1 MFYCVPVLLNE
12 FPHGD
17 NKVVAL
23 AAALWLC
30 QFSLKGHWVTIIMVH
45 FKLPCGV
52 PSQSLLQ
59 NIQLLE
65 NKQFLMT
72 RTNLHYKWTVAHS
85 AVISNTHTHFLSL
98 THTHTHTYT
107 FSHTHTHTHTHFL
120 SYTHAQTN
128 SHTTCT
134 NTFTNWTCEH
144 LKGWETVVHLTV
156 FSIDLYTDIHKTR
169 AHVVSTELP
178 TLRKTWVT
186 TQIYFECSTGILTVI
201 HTASHNW

>member
-59 NIQLLE
+59 NIQSLE

-72 RTNLHYKWTVAHS
+72 RTNLHYKWMVAHS
-85 AVISNTHTHFLSL
+85 AVISNTHTHTFSLSL
-98 THTHTHTYT
+98 SHTHTYT
-107 FSHTHTHTHTHFL
+107 FSHTHTLIHIFSLTHMHKQTHTP
-120 SYTHAQTN
+120 HAQTHSLTEHVN
-128 SHTTCT
+128 TWRVERPSSIWQYFLLICIQ
-134 NTFTNWTCEH
+134 TFTKQGHMWSVQSCQPFARLER
-144 LKGWETVVHLTV
+144 VAV
-156 FSIDLYTDIHKTR
+156 FHKL
-169 AHVVSTELP
+169 VS
-178 TLRKTWVT
+178 
-186 TQIYFECSTGILTVI
+186 
-201 HTASHNW
+201 